1 MARAKPRDHHG
12 REYSTVKEM
21 CRHYGVSVSAYY
33 EALDN
38 GATTAEALEPGR
50 RKYYKYNGHLFI
62 HREGLLAYAGV
73 TRFSD
78 IADHVTIVTK

>member
-21 CRHYGVSVSAYY
+21 
-33 EALDN
+33 
-38 GATTAEALEPGR
+38 ATTAEALEPGR
-50 RKYYKYNGHLFI
+50 RKYYKYNGHLFT
-62 HREGLLAYAGV
+62 HREGLLAYAGAA
-73 TRFSD
+73 RFSD